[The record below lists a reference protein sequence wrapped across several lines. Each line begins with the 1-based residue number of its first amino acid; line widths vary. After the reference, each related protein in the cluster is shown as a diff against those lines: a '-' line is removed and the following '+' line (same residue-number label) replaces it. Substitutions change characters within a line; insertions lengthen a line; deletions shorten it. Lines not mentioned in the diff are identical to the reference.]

1 MDCSVFVNTYHP
13 SSVPSH
19 MVLLSESWIQ
29 LPTVIGSGLLLTG
42 SGLGVTDSD
51 VGSGRSAGGGIFPSS
66 STEIEID

>member
-1 MDCSVFVNTYHP
+1 M
-13 SSVPSH
+13 
-19 MVLLSESWIQ
+19 
-29 LPTVIGSGLLLTG
+29 GSGLLLTG